1 MICRGSSEYVM
12 IVLAARWRWARAGC
26 CTDWTRGVVMLGD
39 VKGLGAGCVRWLGLS
54 EMDCRKVVVGG
65 GRLGVRVELDGGEY
79 GVSVWEVEMG

>member
-1 MICRGSSEYVM
+1 
-12 IVLAARWRWARAGC
+12 
-26 CTDWTRGVVMLGD
+26 MLVA

-65 GRLGVRVELDGGEY
+65 GRLGVRVDEY

>member
-1 MICRGSSEYVM
+1 MGPGGRLYGLDE
-12 IVLAARWRWARAGC
+12 G
-26 CTDWTRGVVMLGD
+26 GVVMLVA
-39 VKGLGAGCVRWLGLS
+39 VKKLGAGCVRWLGLS